1 MGFMIKTNISKKE
14 QLEIQQHIESD
25 LKNYMRKRAFPHIAK
40 FLNHSS
46 VEHQVYTVHTMV
58 DFYEQYPKEED
69 KLLTEFLKS
78 YLPMQKYSAFLI
90 MAGISLNHPE
100 FAFPK
105 MEEALRSRKDIRE
118 FAANALKN
126 SWKDKEEELAENI
139 VRYWDLKDN
148 VDLKIVAVTSVNT
161 KAEDEE
167 NHILDFLGRFIEDHD
182 IQVRNH
188 VVEKLKD
195 FYIREPIVVEA
206 KLREWLLEAKTQNP
220 ELIVVQMIR
229 EIAKRKDPFLLDRT
243 SIIMKN
249 WSQNEKLKDT
259 AHTVLQM
266 LASNHIQRR

>member
-1 MGFMIKTNISKKE
+1 MNKTNISKKE
-14 QLEIQQHIESD
+14 LLEIQQNIEFD
-25 LKNYMRKRAFPHIAK
+25 LKNYMRKRAFPNIAK

-46 VEHQVYTVHTMV
+46 VEHQVYAVHTLV
-58 DFYEQYPKEED
+58 DFYDQYPTEED

-78 YLPMQKYSAFLI
+78 YLPMQKYSALLI
-90 MAGISLNHPE
+90 IAGISLQNPA
-100 FAFPK
+100 FGFPK
-105 MEEALRSRKDIRE
+105 MAEALRSRKDVRE

-126 SWKDKEEELAENI
+126 SWKDQEEQLAENI
-139 VRYWDLKDN
+139 VRYWDFRDN

-167 NHILDFLGRFIEDHD
+167 NRILDFLGRFIEDND
-182 IQVRNH
+182 IQIRNH
-188 VVEKLKD
+188 LVEKLKD

-206 KLREWLLEAKTQNP
+206 KLREWLLQAQTQNP
-220 ELIVVQMIR
+220 ELTIVQMVR

-249 WSQNEKLKDT
+249 WSQNEKLKET
-259 AHTVLQM
+259 AQTVLQL

>member
-1 MGFMIKTNISKKE
+1 MIKTTISKKE
-14 QLEIQQHIESD
+14 QMEIDQNIEFD

-40 FLNHSS
+40 YLNHAS
-46 VEHQVYTVHTMV
+46 VQIQVYAVHTLV
-58 DFYEQYPKEED
+58 SLYNQYPTEED

-78 YLPMQKYSAFLI
+78 YLPMQKYPALLI
-90 MAGISLNHPE
+90 ISGISLEHPE
-100 FAFPK
+100 FGFPK
-105 MEEALRSRKDIRE
+105 MEEALRSRKDVRE

-126 SWKDKEEELAENI
+126 SWKDQEERLAENI
-139 VRYWDLKDN
+139 VRFWNLQEN

-188 VVEKLKD
+188 LVEKLKD

-206 KLREWLLEAKTQNP
+206 KLRDWILQAQTQNP
-220 ELIVVQMIR
+220 ELTVIQMIR

-249 WSQNEKLKDT
+249 WSQNEKLKET
-259 AHTVLQM
+259 AQTILQM
-266 LASNHIQRR
+266 LTNNPMHNR